1 MDCVVTPFLAM
12 TEGLYK
18 AQRLYL
24 KPTSRHR
31 ERSDPI
37 HSTINEAG
45 LHRHIV
51 PRNDGG
57 GVGSVIGAFR
67 RTPL

>member
-18 AQRLYL
+18 AQRFYL

-37 HSTINEAG
+37 QSMFNEVGLRRHS
-45 LHRHIV
+45 V

-57 GVGSVIGAFR
+57 VV
-67 RTPL
+67 